1 MTRDMAAEWL
11 TAKDGQGVEEE
22 EEEEDMGNC
31 EGEVE

>member
-1 MTRDMAAEWL
+1 MAAEWL
-11 TAKDGQGVEEE
+11 TAKDGKGVEE